1 MKNSITPYEI
11 RQTNRQ
17 RIFQYIYQ
25 KQNVSQQDIAYD
37 LHLSR
42 PTITTNLTDLKGEGL
57 VNEAGQIDSELVGR
71 KPSAYAINPQ
81 HRVSLGVELLSH
93 QVKIIAIDLYGRKIS
108 YDTFQLDFQHN
119 DAYFQ
124 NVCAHILQFKDTCQ
138 LTDTQILG
146 IGFAMQGLIAPDGKK
161 VIYGKI
167 QDCTGLEISSI
178 TKYLPY
184 PCRFIHD
191 ASSAA
196 IAELWASP
204 SLQDAF
210 YLSLSRHLGAT
221 MILNR
226 KIVSGIHGHNAT
238 IEHIQMDPQGELCY
252 CGNRGC
258 LETLCSLRAL
268 HHDLE
273 QIDSFFTQVRN
284 ADLKAQE
291 IWISYLKN
299 LARAINILH
308 LIYDKEIILGGYLAP
323 YLQQADLNYLY
334 KEIATQTPFAEEW
347 DFLQISKMPEHN
359 ITIGAA
365 LPYIQKYLEHI

>member
-17 RIFQYIYQ
+17 RIFQYVYQ
-25 KQNVSQQDIAYD
+25 KQNVSQQDIAYE

-42 PTITTNLTDLKGEGL
+42 PTITTNLTALKGEGI
-57 VNEAGQIDSELVGR
+57 VTEAGQIDNELAGR
-71 KPSAYAINPQ
+71 KASAYAINPQ

-93 QVKIIAIDLYGRKIS
+93 QVKIIAVDLYGRKIR
-108 YDTFQLDFQHN
+108 YDTFQLDFQDN
-119 DAYFQ
+119 DAYFEK
-124 NVCAHILQFKDTCQ
+124 VCAHILYFKDACQ

-146 IGFAMQGLIAPDGKK
+146 IGFAMQGLIAPDGEE

-167 QDCTGLEISSI
+167 QDCTGLDISSI

-204 SLQDAF
+204 ALQDAF

-238 IEHIQMDPQGELCY
+238 IEHIQMNPQGELCY
-252 CGNRGC
+252 CGKRGC

-268 HHDLE
+268 QHDLE
-273 QIDSFFTQVRN
+273 HIDTFFAQVRN

-323 YLQQADLNYLY
+323 YLQQTDLNYLY
-334 KEIATQTPFAEEW
+334 KEIATQTPFTEEW
-347 DFLQISKMPEHN
+347 NFLQISKMPEHN
-359 ITIGAA
+359 IAIGAA